1 MFYWV
6 LVPKKTITAVWVG
19 WKRKTRDAHTKEIG
33 VATAEEG
40 EGGKKTEG
48 GGSCNTKDC
57 ERKTSPSTGRHR
69 NKEFTFRSPGIRMLP
84 S

>member
-1 MFYWV
+1 ME
-6 LVPKKTITAVWVG
+6 K
-19 WKRKTRDAHTKEIG
+19 KTRDAHTKEKG
-33 VATAEEG
+33 VATTEE
-40 EGGKKTEG
+40 EERGKKTEG
-48 GGSCNTKDC
+48 GGSSNSKDC